1 LIFKYFQ
8 ALSQTGLGP
17 SSSTHQ
23 LGSTPRRSVDVE
35 SNLDDDDTSYDS
47 TSQYSTDQNNTES
60 DQRLFYIDPQAQ
72 SDSNQLTI
80 TSAGAAFSSIRPDLN
95 TFETIRRV
103 LVNGNG
109 HVTSAAGSLVNGN
122 AASVTSSMNNNNKS
136 FNHLYQQQY
145 QGISEVQRDED
156 LNSIQSDQVEKSEKI
171 ISDFKEK
178 TFDEQK
184 QTLLRTNQASNEKYQ
199 QVFDFISK
207 ELTSISVT
215 STGKLKEQKLIELY

>member
-1 LIFKYFQ
+1 M
-8 ALSQTGLGP
+8 
-17 SSSTHQ
+17 
-23 LGSTPRRSVDVE
+23 
-35 SNLDDDDTSYDS
+35 
-47 TSQYSTDQNNTES
+47 
-60 DQRLFYIDPQAQ
+60 
-72 SDSNQLTI
+72 
-80 TSAGAAFSSIRPDLN
+80 
-95 TFETIRRV
+95 
-103 LVNGNG
+103 
-109 HVTSAAGSLVNGN
+109 TSAAGSLVNGN

-215 STGKLKEQKLIELY
+215 STGKLTAQKSIELY